1 MLARCIVTVA
11 LALAAT
17 TAVANAQVARSVYR
31 TAPTVDAGAGPT
43 EVERYGGEVL
53 LADVAG
59 LSLMFLGGVNE
70 SEGLMQAGLL
80 VAWLAPPAV
89 HIGHSNGGGAVVSLL
104 LRPALVTAGM
114 AAGAAAA
121 QCGDDH
127 EFLCGL
133 GEAAIGGLVGYGV
146 AAVVDAA
153 VLARVTHRRGRAV
166 VTPQVAVADGG
177 VRVGLGGTF

>member
-17 TAVANAQVARSVYR
+17 TAVANAQVTRTVYR
-31 TAPTVDAGAGPT
+31 ATPTVDAGDGAT

-70 SEGLMQAGLL
+70 SEGIMQAGLL

-89 HIGHSNGGGAVVSLL
+89 HIGHSNGGGAVVSPRRRLVLRSDTVTLL
-104 LRPALVTAGM
+104 LESTRKMVTRSSSG
-114 AAGAAAA
+114 
-121 QCGDDH
+121 C
-127 EFLCGL
+127 
-133 GEAAIGGLVGYGV
+133 V
-146 AAVVDAA
+146 APPIVND
-153 VLARVTHRRGRAV
+153 
-166 VTPQVAVADGG
+166 PSCEPIE
-177 VRVGLGGTF
+177 